1 MNIGI
6 GSGDGN
12 SIFEIA
18 AKYEKMQLREMRKN
32 IETIKQGLRSG
43 ADTGSIKFLDDMEKL
58 SGLVL
63 QLKVKTGF
71 IVDDDLEPL
80 FNDEI
85 EKAKIE
91 LRYEDDILQTIGV
104 KVIIKQM
111 ELNQPDQPPARIGIA
126 QYDTW
131 FKDIKA
137 KPDDQPIY
145 KFLEVLAFKQV
156 YLDKFVPSASRKKD
170 DYTLY
175 RSVNAE
181 IDRLKSLIK
190 LNLNTT
196 KIMSTSTF
204 EKLNTISDTI
214 PNIINQILSLALG
227 ISKIVVTKITEWSTE
242 ITNEDLSKV
251 IDTSNELIE
260 DVALINSKAGIQP
273 YITIYKKLKK
283 PIEDI
288 HKSVNEMGKLA
299 GVISYDDNVKNQF
312 KYTNTIGFTNRT
324 GPRPLVPGAA
334 PSTRLAPPVPPAPPI
349 ILIKK
354 LIDKLENLFKAG
366 IVPGFDSKVGDSL
379 EDLGNILIN
388 ESIITS
394 QTDPLVSSMQSLA
407 NASAALAVLP
417 IGSIPPDTVL
427 GPVVK
432 TLNMMYKS
440 IQTIYYNKPGAQP
453 TGASGVGE
461 TKGAGKFMHSYHAK
475 RFL

>member
-1 MNIGI
+1 M
-6 GSGDGN
+6 
-12 SIFEIA
+12 
-18 AKYEKMQLREMRKN
+18 
-32 IETIKQGLRSG
+32 
-43 ADTGSIKFLDDMEKL
+43 
-58 SGLVL
+58 
-63 QLKVKTGF
+63 
-71 IVDDDLEPL
+71 
-80 FNDEI
+80 
-85 EKAKIE
+85 
-91 LRYEDDILQTIGV
+91 RYEDDVLQNILV
-104 KVIIKQM
+104 KIAIKQT
-111 ELNQPDQPPARIGIA
+111 ELNQPGQPPVRIGIA
-126 QYDTW
+126 QYETW
-131 FKDIKA
+131 FKDTKTI
-137 KPDDQPIY
+137 PDDPPIY

-288 HKSVNEMGKLA
+288 YKSVNEMGKLA

-312 KYTNTIGFTNRT
+312 KYTNTIGYTNRT
-324 GPRPLVPGAA
+324 GPRPLAPVAA
-334 PSTRLAPPVPPAPPI
+334 PSSRLAQPVPPAPGLI
-349 ILIKK
+349 IIKK
-354 LIDKLENLFKAG
+354 SIDKIGILFKAG
-366 IVPGFDSKVGDSL
+366 NVPEFMNSYREAFDDLYQTLKTEGLLTDQTPNTDQLVIFIDALYESSRDISNTPIKWTVTDDDKKIIDDALDKNYRYIESLFKSK
-379 EDLGNILIN
+379 
-388 ESIITS
+388 
-394 QTDPLVSSMQSLA
+394 
-407 NASAALAVLP
+407 SA
-417 IGSIPPDTVL
+417 
-427 GPVVK
+427 
-432 TLNMMYKS
+432 
-440 IQTIYYNKPGAQP
+440 AQP

>member
-71 IVDDDLEPL
+71 IVSDDLDEVVD
-80 FNDEI
+80 DEI

-91 LRYEDDILQTIGV
+91 LDYAGKITSDAL
-104 KVIIKQM
+104 
-111 ELNQPDQPPARIGIA
+111 ARITDKQVTTPDARISDK
-126 QYDTW
+126 QYDSWLNEIKTTRPDNPAVYKLLAVMAL
-131 FKDIKA
+131 KDAFLVYFDPPGRMQKTVYAVYKA
-137 KPDDQPIY
+137 MD
-145 KFLEVLAFKQV
+145 
-156 YLDKFVPSASRKKD
+156 
-170 DYTLY
+170 
-175 RSVNAE
+175 AE
-181 IDRLKSLIK
+181 IDRLKTLMKST
-190 LNLNTT
+190 LNTN
-196 KIMSTSTF
+196 KIMSTTAF

-288 HKSVNEMGKLA
+288 YKSVNEMGKLA
-299 GVISYDDNVKNQF
+299 GVISYDENVKNQF
-312 KYTNTIGFTNRT
+312 KYTNTIGYTNRT

-334 PSTRLAPPVPPAPPI
+334 PSTQPAPAARPLAI
-349 ILIKK
+349 IKK
-354 LIDKLENLFKAG
+354 SIDKIGALFKEG
-366 IVPGFDSKVGDSL
+366 NVTGFLTSFNGPFS
-379 EDLGNILIN
+379 DLTQTLIT
-388 ESIITS
+388 EGLLTDQLSD
-394 QTDPLVSSMQSLA
+394 TDPLVVFIDELQESSTDYL
-407 NASAALAVLP
+407 NAP
-417 IGSIPPDTVL
+417 IGVAVSDDEKRAIDKEL
-427 GPVVK
+427 DLK
-432 TLNMMYKS
+432 YKFIES
-440 IQTIYYNKPGAQP
+440 LFKKKSAAQP

>member
-43 ADTGSIKFLDDMEKL
+43 TDTGSTKFLDDMEKL

-71 IVDDDLEPL
+71 IVSDDLEPL
-80 FNDEI
+80 VNDEI
-85 EKAKIE
+85 EKAKID
-91 LRYEDDILQTIGV
+91 LDYAGKITDDALTRITN
-104 KVIIKQM
+104 KQATT
-111 ELNQPDQPPARIGIA
+111 PDARISDK
-126 QYDTW
+126 QYDSW
-131 FKDIKA
+131 LNEIKTNISDNSA
-137 KPDDQPIY
+137 VY
-145 KFLEVLAFKQV
+145 KLLTVMSLKNAFLV
-156 YLDKFVPSASRKKD
+156 YFDPPGRMQKTEYAAYKSMD
-170 DYTLY
+170 
-175 RSVNAE
+175 AE
-181 IDRLKSLIK
+181 IDRLKTLMKST
-190 LNLNTT
+190 LNTN
-196 KIMSTSTF
+196 KIMSTTAF

-227 ISKIVVTKITEWSTE
+227 MSRIVVTKINEWSTE
-242 ITNEDLSKV
+242 ISNEDLSKV

-288 HKSVNEMGKLA
+288 YKSVNEMGKLA
-299 GVISYDDNVKNQF
+299 GVISYDENVKNQF
-312 KYTNTIGFTNRT
+312 KYTNTIGYTNRT
-324 GPRPLVPGAA
+324 GPRPLILGAA
-334 PSTRLAPPVPPAPPI
+334 PNTQPAPAARPLAI
-349 ILIKK
+349 IKK
-354 LIDKLENLFKAG
+354 SIDEIGALFKAG
-366 IVPGFDSKVGDSL
+366 NVTGFLNSFNGPFS
-379 EDLGNILIN
+379 DLTQTLIT
-388 ESIITS
+388 EGLLTDQLSD
-394 QTDPLVSSMQSLA
+394 TDPLVVFIDELQESSMDYL
-407 NASAALAVLP
+407 NDP
-417 IGSIPPDTVL
+417 IGVAVSDDEKRAIDKELDLT
-427 GPVVK
+427 
-432 TLNMMYKS
+432 YKFIES
-440 IQTIYYNKPGAQP
+440 LFKKKSAAQP